1 MRFHLILIRVA
12 IIKKSA
18 NNKCWRRYGE
28 KGMLLHCWWEC
39 KLIQPLGKT
48 VWRFLKK
55 LGIKP
60 PYDPAIPFLDIYPE
74 ETKIEKYVYTNV
86 HCSTVYNS

>member
-1 MRFHLILIRVA
+1 MKYHLIPVRMA

-18 NNKCWRRYGE
+18 NNKCCRGCGK
-28 KGMLLHCWWEC
+28 KGTLLHCWWEC
-39 KLIQPLGKT
+39 KSIQPLWKT

-60 PYDPAIPFLDIYPE
+60 PYDPAIPLLPSPHVHKSIL
-74 ETKIEKYVYTNV
+74 YV
-86 HCSTVYNS
+86 CFFIAAL